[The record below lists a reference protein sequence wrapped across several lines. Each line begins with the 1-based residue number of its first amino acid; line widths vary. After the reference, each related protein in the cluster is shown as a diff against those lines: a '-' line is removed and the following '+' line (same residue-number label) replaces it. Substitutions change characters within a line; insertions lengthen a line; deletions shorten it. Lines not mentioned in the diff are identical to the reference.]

1 MEESQQ
7 MMIKE
12 GIIEYMKTKT
22 GVERT
27 VDEIKL
33 YVEQHKVRIDKGSSA
48 LRSALFSLKK
58 ENPAL
63 INVRRGVYVWKEENV
78 KEKDNT
84 VSKYD
89 FSDFITISNLRKREN
104 NLVISIFQDG
114 TFSLNSS
121 LLQYLPERKV
131 EIKLKQDCSQLAII
145 KKGNM
150 KIDLGKNGRI
160 KNYDI
165 VKRLEKQKKKFP
177 IYYVGSWDEQ
187 EEIWIGNLT
196 TNNPNKRNVRRKKNI
211 KYSAH

>member
-12 GIIEYMKTKT
+12 GIIEYMKNKAW
-22 GVERT
+22 VERS
-27 VDEIKL
+27 VDEIKS

-48 LRSALFSLKK
+48 LRNALFSLKR
-58 ENPAL
+58 ENPSL
-63 INVRRGVYVWKEENV
+63 INVRRGVYVWKEENG
-78 KEKDNT
+78 KKDNT
-84 VSKYD
+84 ISKYD
-89 FSDFITISNLRKREN
+89 FSDFVTISNSKKREN

-121 LLQYLPERKV
+121 LLHYLPERKV

-177 IYYVGSWDEQ
+177 IYYVGSWDDQ
-187 EEIWIGNLT
+187 EEIWIGNIT
-196 TNNPNKRNVRRKKNI
+196 TNNPNKKNVRRKKNI
-211 KYSAH
+211 K

>member
-12 GIIEYMKTKT
+12 GIIEYMKTKA

-48 LRSALFSLKK
+48 LRNALFSLKK
-58 ENPAL
+58 ENPSL
-63 INVRRGVYVWKEENV
+63 INVRRGVYIWNEENV
-78 KEKDNT
+78 KEKDDT

-114 TFSLNSS
+114 TFLLNSS

-131 EIKLKQDCSQLAII
+131 ETRLFTISNYQKRKYEDRFGEKWKNKKL
-145 KKGNM
+145 
-150 KIDLGKNGRI
+150 
-160 KNYDI
+160 
-165 VKRLEKQKKKFP
+165 
-177 IYYVGSWDEQ
+177 
-187 EEIWIGNLT
+187 
-196 TNNPNKRNVRRKKNI
+196 
-211 KYSAH
+211 

>member
-1 MEESQQ
+1 MQAPARRSTRKDRGEN
-7 MMIKE
+7 IRV
-12 GIIEYMKTKT
+12 T
-22 GVERT
+22 GT
-27 VDEIKL
+27 L
-33 YVEQHKVRIDKGSSA
+33 
-48 LRSALFSLKK
+48 LRKAAKRGY
-58 ENPAL
+58 
-63 INVRRGVYVWKEENV
+63 VRRPQAAPFILPVILEASPY
-78 KEKDNT
+78 
-84 VSKYD
+84 
-89 FSDFITISNLRKREN
+89 SDFITISNLRKREN

-165 VKRLEKQKKKFP
+165 IKRLEKQKKKFP

-211 KYSAH
+211 K

>member
-12 GIIEYMKTKT
+12 GIIEYMKNNS
-22 GVERT
+22 GVEKS
-27 VDEIKL
+27 VDEIKS

-48 LRSALFSLKK
+48 LRNALFSLKK
-58 ENPAL
+58 ENPFL
-63 INVRRGVYVWKEENV
+63 INVRRGVYIWKEE
-78 KEKDNT
+78 KEKKDNII
-84 VSKYD
+84 SKYD
-89 FSDFITISNLRKREN
+89 FSDFVTISNSKKREN

-145 KKGNM
+145 KNGNM

-187 EEIWIGNLT
+187 EEIWIGNIT
-196 TNNPNKRNVRRKKNI
+196 INNPNKRKVHRKKNI
-211 KYSAH
+211 K